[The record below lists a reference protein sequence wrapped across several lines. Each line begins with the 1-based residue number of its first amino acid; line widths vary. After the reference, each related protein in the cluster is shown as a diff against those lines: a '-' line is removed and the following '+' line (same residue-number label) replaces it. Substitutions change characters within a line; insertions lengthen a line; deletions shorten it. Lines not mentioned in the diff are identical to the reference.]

1 VQLNLY
7 YNPSTMQE
15 SIVVEKLP
23 WLRTPVSG
31 FYDSSS
37 VLIRS
42 LSLSEI
48 PAKLKPRIQSA
59 IAQYVV
65 KNPAERE
72 SGELFLDHLF
82 ESVCL
87 VSRKKQEVY

>member
-1 VQLNLY
+1 MQLNLY
-7 YNPSTMQE
+7 INPGTMQE
-15 SIVVEKLP
+15 SIVLEKLP
-23 WLRTPVSG
+23 WLRSPISG

-59 IAQYVV
+59 IAQYIV

-87 VSRKKQEVY
+87 ISRKKQEVY